1 MVWQTQKHLPE
12 NTLFNNDFV
21 NELLEKYTLSV
32 THLSSYLKCP
42 TAFYFNSLIKVPA
55 PLSASMTFGSA
66 VHYALEKLFRNMN
79 SSDEK
84 AFAPTE
90 EMIKDFTWFMRRNE
104 QNFTPQEFKLRME
117 YGEQFLPKYYHKYI
131 NDWNKITSVERS
143 LKNVVVNNVPLNGKL
158 DKLEFDGNIV
168 NVVDYKTGSADNAR
182 EKFKTPNP
190 ENVAQD
196 EAQEKELKFEDKFGG
211 DYWRQAVFYK
221 ILMDYDKDPKTQKWE
236 MRTCEFDFVEPDKKT
251 GEFTKVRVPIS
262 PTDVNTVLEQIDF
275 AYAKI
280 KAKEFSNGCGKEDC
294 HWCEFTKN
302 YYASNNFKI
311 EIDKVGEEEE

>member
-1 MVWQTQKHLPE
+1 
-12 NTLFNNDFV
+12 
-21 NELLEKYTLSV
+21 
-32 THLSSYLKCP
+32 
-42 TAFYFNSLIKVPA
+42 
-55 PLSASMTFGSA
+55 MTFGSA

-84 AFAPTE
+84 AFASTE
-90 EMIKDFTWFMRRNE
+90 EMIKDFAWFMRRNE

-117 YGEQFLPKYYHKYI
+117 YGEQFLPKYYDKYI

-168 NVVDYKTGSADNAR
+168 NVVDYKTGSVDNAR
-182 EKFKTPNP
+182 EKFKIPNP
-190 ENVAQD
+190 ENVAKD
-196 EAQEKELKFEDKFGG
+196 EAEQKEPKFEDKFGG

-262 PTDVNTVLEQIDF
+262 PTDVNIVLGQIDY

-311 EIDKVGEEEE
+311 EMDKVGEEEE